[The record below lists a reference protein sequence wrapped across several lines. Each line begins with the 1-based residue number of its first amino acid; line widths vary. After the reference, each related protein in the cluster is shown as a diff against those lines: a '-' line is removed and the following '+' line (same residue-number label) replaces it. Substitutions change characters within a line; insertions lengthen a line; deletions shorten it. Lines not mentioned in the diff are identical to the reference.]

1 MMLRQH
7 ALNLLC
13 EPDLEQKLA
22 HLLSGAD
29 DSLDVSQL
37 LKAPSVHFPARP
49 PRPELI
55 DPKLLP
61 KRSLKNREGRVI
73 LLHALAHIEHNAIN
87 LALDIVW
94 RFAHLPEDFYR
105 DWWQVAREEAEHFL
119 LLRDYLRD
127 LGADYGDFPA
137 HNGLWEMAKR
147 TSDDVLARLH
157 AVPRTL
163 EAHGLDVAP
172 LMREKFLQVGDTRAA
187 EILAKILHDEIG
199 HVALG
204 NRWFYALCAAQ
215 NLDPQA
221 TAQAID
227 ARYHV
232 PKFAK
237 PFNLAARQQAGF
249 CAAEL
254 AEFL

>member
-1 MMLRQH
+1 MLREQ
-7 ALNLLC
+7 ALALLC
-13 EPDLEQKLA
+13 EPDLARKLQ
-22 HLLSGAD
+22 
-29 DSLDVSQL
+29 SLRITPVLPVEPSRQL
-37 LKAPSVHFPARP
+37 VPPVENFPARP
-49 PRPELI
+49 ARPELI
-55 DPKLLP
+55 DPKFLP
-61 KRSLKNREGRVI
+61 KRSLQSREGRVI

-94 RFAHLPEDFYR
+94 RFAHLPADFYR
-105 DWWQVAREEAEHFL
+105 DWWQVACEEAEHFL

-137 HNGLWEMAKR
+137 HNGLWEMAQR

-172 LMREKFLQVGDTRAA
+172 MMREKFLQVGDVRAA

-215 NLDPQA
+215 NRDAQA

-227 ARYHV
+227 AHYNV

-237 PFNLAARQQAGF
+237 PFNLSARQQAGF
-249 CAAEL
+249 HAQEL
-254 AEFL
+254 AKWQ